1 MRSDHV
7 YLKDSC
13 IVHQPNYAA
22 VLHRLVDSWRM
33 DVRKEI
39 SGKNGSIF
47 KLVFGAF
54 ITAAHSR
61 ELPTRARAVPGAIEA
76 SLFVKSFISK
86 VIDKAWSHCLW
97 FVGQT

>member
-54 ITAAHSR
+54 TTAAHRR
-61 ELPTRARAVPGAIEA
+61 ELSTRICGARCNRSPSVCEIVYLKGDRQ
-76 SLFVKSFISK
+76 SVVTLFV
-86 VIDKAWSHCLW
+86 VCRAD
-97 FVGQT
+97 